1 MTFYDPYQRLVRPSV
16 RPSVRPPVRPSAGR
30 PVGGGYGG
38 LEDKKLARRVELN
51 STKNEMEYYYYYYY
65 VPLGPSVTRFGE
77 KSPLCAKWQN
87 LWNF

>member
-16 RPSVRPPVRPSAGR
+16 RPSARQSAGR
-30 PVGGGYGG
+30 SVGGGYGG

-65 VPLGPSVTRFGE
+65 VPLMKPQ
-77 KSPLCAKWQN
+77 CDQI
-87 LWNF
+87 